1 MDCAGRQCNSGDR
14 KMLRKKKN
22 SGERKVEK
30 RKERKQQNYYI
41 YNGNTWGLGGSVP
54 VVVHFQTAASKLHPG
69 LFYHDNFPTHLQQ
82 NNAI

>member
-41 YNGNTWGLGGSVP
+41 YNGNTWGLGGRQWESVYGSDKL
-54 VVVHFQTAASKLHPG
+54 AS
-69 LFYHDNFPTHLQQ
+69 
-82 NNAI
+82 

>member
-41 YNGNTWGLGGSVP
+41 YNGNTWGLGGR
-54 VVVHFQTAASKLHPG
+54 Q
-69 LFYHDNFPTHLQQ
+69 
-82 NNAI
+82 